1 MQKIA
6 LVLAVLACTGSA
18 RPLPASDAESQQVL
32 TNLLLT
38 LNPEAAFNSAPP
50 ALQARSRSRLA
61 PAMLRPK
68 DSLKLSQNQVATAA
82 AAGLLA
88 AAALHPDAAQA
99 FQKYQGVPDG
109 KCVLIGVQ
117 EYCEPYKPFENFL
130 AAAGCILV
138 PFGGPIF
145 FFLQGFFSEGTD
157 ISDEI
162 EEQRREDE
170 ARR

>member
-6 LVLAVLACTGSA
+6 LVLAVLACAGDAKS
-18 RPLPASDAESQQVL
+18 LPASDLESQQVL
-32 TNLLLT
+32 SNLLLT
-38 LNPEAAFNSAPP
+38 LHPEAAFTPGN
-50 ALQARSRSRLA
+50 ALQPRSRSRLA
-61 PAMLRPK
+61 PATLRSK
-68 DSLKLSQNQVATAA
+68 DSFKISKNQMATAA